1 MSPRNLT
8 RLFKKTT
15 GITIGTYMDQ
25 LRLEKATQL
34 LQQGE
39 KVQAAA
45 YACGLQ
51 STNQLRT
58 LLRKYK
64 AALPSELQSKM
75 S

>member
-1 MSPRNLT
+1 
-8 RLFKKTT
+8 
-15 GITIGTYMDQ
+15 MDQ